1 MAVAAM
7 ALWIAALAGGLP
19 GGDGYGAAAWHAHEM
34 LYGFAP
40 AALAGFLMTAIPNW
54 TGKMPLSGRPLA
66 ALAGLWL
73 AGRLAMLATGLVGVP
88 TAVAIDASFLPIL
101 AAVCARE
108 LVAGG
113 KWKELRVLAG
123 VVLLALANL
132 GFHAEVL
139 LAGAP
144 GIGVRAGVA
153 AFALLA
159 AIVGGRIIPSFTRNW
174 LAMAGATRLPTP
186 FNRHDGLA
194 IGLGFAGLLP
204 WVAAPEG
211 PVTAAA
217 ALAGATAVAWRLA
230 RWRGAATWR
239 EPLLLV
245 LHVAFGFLAL
255 GYVAIAAAALGWLPP
270 PAALHVILVGGI
282 VGLMLAGDAR
292 AHRPAARRLA
302 LDGGVLPLP
311 LRRRAGPAGR
321 RPRRR
326 AAPAGTGGRP
336 LDRRLPALPRRVRA
350 DAPLRPQA
358 THQLIAQSRRD
369 EALSSAALPCPGPA
383 LRARGMERF
392 ARPTGEADAR
402 ERVRQRDAVGAPPPR
417 LSYPSDS
424 KTSIVP
430 VRAGG
435 L

>member
-1 MAVAAM
+1 MAPVEAAGARPRIPGLDRAGPTLFSYGFRPFFLGAGVMAVAAM

-144 GIGVRAGVA
+144 EIGVRAGVA

-282 VGLMLAGDAR
+282 AGLMLAVMTR
-292 AHRPAARRLA
+292 ATRGHTGRPLVASRWTAASYLCLFAAALVRPAADLA
-302 LDGGVLPLP
+302 
-311 LRRRAGPAGR
+311 
-321 RPRRR
+321 
-326 AAPAGTGGRP
+326 
-336 LDRRLPALPRRVRA
+336 
-350 DAPLRPQA
+350 
-358 THQLIAQSRRD
+358 
-369 EALSSAALPCPGPA
+369 
-383 LRARGMERF
+383 
-392 ARPTGEADAR
+392 GE
-402 ERVRQRDAVGAPPPR
+402 PR
-417 LSYPSDS
+417 LLEL
-424 KTSIVP
+424 
-430 VRAGG
+430 AGG
-435 L
+435 LWIAAFLLFLAEYGPMLLFDRKRRIS